1 MTAQSTLDRTPA
13 PDHAA
18 GPYEASV
25 GGPGEWWQQAAC
37 RDRNA
42 ELFFHSDHERG
53 PSRAMRTA
61 KAKAVCGTC
70 PVVVQCLAY
79 ALAQP
84 EPYGIWGGLDE
95 QERARLLRRRVS

>member
-1 MTAQSTLDRTPA
+1 MTAQSTINATSA
-13 PDHAA
+13 PGHAG
-18 GPYEASV
+18 GPYEAT
-25 GGPGEWWQQAAC
+25 GGPGEWWGQAAC

-61 KAKAVCGTC
+61 KAKAVCASC
-70 PVVVQCLAY
+70 PVRTLCLDY

-84 EPYGIWGGLDE
+84 EPYGIWGGMDE
-95 QERARLLRRRVS
+95 QEREQLLRERAS